1 MEDQVPL
8 KATLHHMMKTQN
20 QRWDWT
26 HNLTE
31 AAVLDSR
38 LNHSIIVALQLDHA
52 HAPLQAH

>member
-8 KATLHHMMKTQN
+8 KATLHHMKTQN
-20 QRWDWT
+20 QCRDRT

-31 AAVLDSR
+31 AAVLNSR
-38 LNHSIIVALQLDHA
+38 LNHSTIVALQLDHA